1 MKYKFQRAKMK
12 ALRSQL
18 GLSQHLMGKRIG
30 LPAQQIS
37 AYERGDYVPST
48 PVLIRL
54 LNVFHLPADYFF
66 VPFNYSDNN
75 ISHDPEEGL
84 HHASTDLR

>member
-1 MKYKFQRAKMK
+1 MRYKFQRQKVK
-12 ALRSQL
+12 ALREQH
-18 GLSQHLMGKRIG
+18 GLSQHLMGKKIG

-37 AYERGDYVPST
+37 AYERGDYIPTT

-66 VPFNYSDNN
+66 VPDNYSDNN
-75 ISHDPEEGL
+75 ISPDQV
-84 HHASTDLR
+84 A